1 MFDRITSHNTG
12 NNKTENDM
20 EKHFELTDLEFES
33 SFKNCTLNPEIFSHE
48 AHLRLAWIHI
58 TKYGEEAAIQ
68 NICTQLIK
76 FVEFAGAKGKYNQTL
91 TIAAIKAVYHFINKS
106 GSDTFQDFILEF
118 PRLKYNFKDLM
129 NIHYKVDIFN
139 SEKAK
144 KEFVEPDLV
153 PFD

>member
-1 MFDRITSHNTG
+1 
-12 NNKTENDM
+12 M
-20 EKHFELTDLEFES
+20 EKHFELTDLEFEKK
-33 SFKNCTLNPEIFSHE
+33 FKNRTLNREIFSHE

-68 NICTQLIK
+68 NICSQLIT
-76 FVEFAGAKGKYNQTL
+76 FVEFVGARDKYNQTL
-91 TIAAIKAVYHFINKS
+91 TIAAIKTVCHFIKKS
-106 GSDTFQDFILEF
+106 RSDTFQDFISEF

-129 NIHYKVDIFN
+129 NFHYKFDIFN

-144 KEFVEPDLV
+144 KEFLEPDVV